1 MLYHE
6 ATFMSD
12 LQDRAFKTGHSTN
25 LQAANIAKK
34 ANVKK
39 LLIGHYSQ
47 RYKDL
52 SLLLEET
59 VIITSGTIWTSFL
72 IPRTSSIIPF
82 PNP

>member
-1 MLYHE
+1 
-6 ATFMSD
+6 MSD

-34 ANVKK
+34 ANVKN

-52 SLLLEET
+52 SILRYVEL
-59 VIITSGTIWTSFL
+59 
-72 IPRTSSIIPF
+72 P
-82 PNP
+82 